1 MMNHEKIRLETEWAE
16 DTTVPQLQR
25 PAVMMWALM
34 QFNWLLEQSGLFF
47 DDDTAMR
54 VYNHGLLY
62 CQLHVLAAYDALR
75 ERRPRWKVRPRLHSL
90 VCAVICKLANGSRL
104 NPKYLAC
111 WSDEHYIGQSC
122 AIGKSRS
129 MHPSTIG
136 LRMLQRLV
144 LVLNAELAAVV

>member
-75 ERRPRWKVRPRLHSL
+75 ERRPRWKVRPRLQNTWHAGVTNIIL
-90 VCAVICKLANGSRL
+90 DKAVPLAS
-104 NPKYLAC
+104 
-111 WSDEHYIGQSC
+111 
-122 AIGKSRS
+122 
-129 MHPSTIG
+129 
-136 LRMLQRLV
+136 
-144 LVLNAELAAVV
+144 LAACIHRP